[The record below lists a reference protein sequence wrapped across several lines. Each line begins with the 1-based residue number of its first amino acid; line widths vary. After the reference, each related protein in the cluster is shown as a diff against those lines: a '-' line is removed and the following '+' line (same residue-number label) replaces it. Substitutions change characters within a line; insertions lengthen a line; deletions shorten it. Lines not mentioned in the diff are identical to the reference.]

1 MSIFQNPEPPADL
14 ARFSCHTPLFKW
26 LQRSTFSGRR
36 PPLLQLWVRPCVGLN
51 NGCLCFWTSPE
62 TKGLLVGAR
71 RSHRHVCYFF
81 YKCENIVSGH
91 ENPWNTLTGY
101 LRCVCCAS
109 SIIHLK
115 IALWNLWS
123 SSGEKSMYMIYRSY
137 ILVWS
142 CSSFKIVYRKQIQ
155 WIMVYYRLS
164 ALTLFIHSRH
174 VIGFQ
179 CVWEMWISEDVT
191 SPCVCIYFLSETDPS
206 LPDDRKKSHCNYEW
220 WFDSVEASFLL
231 HKSLTKLLY
240 PVQLA
245 ICGYCFIYL

>member
-1 MSIFQNPEPPADL
+1 MSIFQNPEPLADL
-14 ARFSCHTPLFKW
+14 ARFSRHTPLFKW

-142 CSSFKIVYRKQIQ
+142 CSSFKIVYRKDTMDHGI
-155 WIMVYYRLS
+155 L
-164 ALTLFIHSRH
+164 
-174 VIGFQ
+174 
-179 CVWEMWISEDVT
+179 
-191 SPCVCIYFLSETDPS
+191 
-206 LPDDRKKSHCNYEW
+206 
-220 WFDSVEASFLL
+220 
-231 HKSLTKLLY
+231 
-240 PVQLA
+240 
-245 ICGYCFIYL
+245 